1 MYAGP
6 MQAFVRA
13 LPLWLLGA
21 GCGPSP
27 DLPHVKPPVEATV
40 PTGLGGKHIGLLAP
54 TLDAA
59 NIKQQFFVAGPT
71 DVFLVLQHVDGMID
85 EVNSGSDCDNTP
97 VEYTVHAWGHDVT
110 AFAKCSNSF
119 DPSGFVQW
127 NKDDAGA
134 TDLFTRGPAG
144 SILAHVTPTA
154 TDGKY
159 NVHTWITIAGNNP
172 DPCMPHGSYG
182 VIELSADES
191 TGAFEMAVAGDGFG
205 YCGAQL
211 RSDGTNV
218 YVTGSTEV
226 GNMTCNAVDTL
237 CGMASDVSVAGTCG
251 TSVTTMSLPA
261 AGLAAAPACN
271 HGESAYPGGSG
282 NLVNTDGSAGDSI
295 QAFGPATP
303 TI

>member
-1 MYAGP
+1 
-6 MQAFVRA
+6 
-13 LPLWLLGA
+13 LLLLGA

-40 PTGLGGKHIGLLAP
+40 PTGLGGMHIGLLAP
-54 TLDAA
+54 ALDAA

-71 DVFLVLQHVDGMID
+71 DVFTILHHVDGMID
-85 EVNSGSDCDNTP
+85 EVNSGSDCGNTP

-110 AFAKCSNSF
+110 AFAKCSIPL

-134 TDLFTRGPAG
+134 TDLFARGPN
-144 SILAHVTPTA
+144 SNILAHVTPTA
-154 TDGKY
+154 TGGKY
-159 NVHTWITIAGNNP
+159 NVHAWITINGNNP
-172 DPCMPHGSYG
+172 DPTCAQARGSYG

-191 TGAFEMAVAGDGFG
+191 TGAFEMAVAGNNFG

-211 RSDGTNV
+211 KSDGTNV

-237 CGMASDVSVAGTCG
+237 CGMASDVTVAATCG

-261 AGLAAAPACN
+261 AGLAAAACN
-271 HGESAYPGGSG
+271 HDASAYPGGSG